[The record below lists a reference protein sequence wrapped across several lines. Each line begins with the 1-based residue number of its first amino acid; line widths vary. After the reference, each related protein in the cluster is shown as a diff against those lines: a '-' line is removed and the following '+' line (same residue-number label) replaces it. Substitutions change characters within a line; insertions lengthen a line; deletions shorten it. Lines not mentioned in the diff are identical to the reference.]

1 MGTIKKG
8 ILGGFSGKVGTVVGS
23 SWKGI
28 AYMRSLPLKV
38 KNPRTEPQM
47 NQRSKF
53 ALSLSY
59 LKPMTELLR
68 VGWKLYAYKQSA
80 FNAATSYMIANAIK
94 GNYPNYSIDPTKVLI
109 SRGALTPAVNAMA
122 IPVSGAINFEWDDN
136 SGLSSAKPT
145 DKALLA
151 VVNTNKS
158 EAVFNAAGAQRSETA
173 QSLSMPANWTDD
185 SVEVY
190 MGFVSEDGREVANSV
205 YLGSFTVA

>member
-53 ALSLSY
+53 ALSLGF

-80 FNAATSYMIANAIK
+80 FNAATSFMIANAIK
-94 GNYPNYSIDPTKVLI
+94 GKYPNYSIDTTKVLI
-109 SRGALTPAVNAMA
+109 SRGALTPASNAMA

-151 VVNTNKS
+151 VVNTDKS
-158 EAVFNAAGAQRSETA
+158 EAVFDAAGAARSETS
-173 QSLSMPANWTDD
+173 QSLNLPSNW
-185 SVEVY
+185 
-190 MGFVSEDGREVANSV
+190 
-205 YLGSFTVA
+205 

>member
-38 KNPRTEPQM
+38 KNPRTERQM

-53 ALSLSY
+53 ALSLNY
-59 LKPMTELLR
+59 LKPMTELIR
-68 VGWKLYAYKQSA
+68 VGWKQYAYGQSA
-80 FNAATSYMIANAIK
+80 FNAATSYLIAGAIK

-109 SRGALTPAVNAMA
+109 SRGALTSAVNAMA

-151 VVNTNKS
+151 VVNTDKS
-158 EAVFNAAGAQRSETA
+158 EAVFDTAGAARSEAA
-173 QSLSMPANWTDD
+173 QTLSLPSNWSDD
-185 SVEVY
+185 TVEVY